1 MQNKIEDLTAGKNLI
16 CQCNDSD
23 VRESGHCFVIYGYK
37 TSGDSTWFLLH
48 DPAAIG
54 SDAYGKEKNRAKWM
68 EAKYCTWI
76 VDRFSMYYLAIEP

>member
-1 MQNKIEDLTAGKNLI
+1 MTYAKAGTAL
-16 CQCNDSD
+16 SFTAT
-23 VRESGHCFVIYGYK
+23 R
-37 TSGDSTWFLLH
+37 
-48 DPAAIG
+48 PAETPPGFYCMTRRAIG